1 MASKNHQAVD
11 LETFIEGLEKRNE
24 GQTEFI
30 QAVREVAEDVFPFVQ
45 DRPEYQEAQILRR
58 IAEPDRIVSFRVCW
72 EDDDHNI
79 RVERGWRV
87 QNNNAIG
94 PYTGGLRFHES
105 VNESVL

>member
-1 MASKNHQAVD
+1 MAQ
-11 LETFIEGLEKRNE
+11 
-24 GQTEFI
+24 
-30 QAVREVAEDVFPFVQ
+30 DVFEFVA

-94 PYTGGLRFHES
+94 PYKGRLRFHES
-105 VNESVL
+105 VNESVLKFLAFEQTFKNSLTGLPLDGGKGGSNFM

>member
-1 MASKNHQAVD
+1 MASKNHQGVD

-30 QAVREVAEDVFPFVQ
+30 QAVREVAQDVFEFVA

-72 EDDDHNI
+72 EDDDQQHPG
-79 RVERGWRV
+79 RAWLAGAEQQCDRPLQGRAEV
-87 QNNNAIG
+87 
-94 PYTGGLRFHES
+94 S
-105 VNESVL
+105 